1 MPQSVTRAEVDTW
14 MGIFGGHKGGKGQHQ
29 GKGLG
34 QVLAKCVEKHI

>member
-1 MPQSVTRAEVDTW
+1 MPQSVIRAEVDTW
-14 MGIFGGHKGGKGQHQ
+14 MGIFGGHKGGKGH